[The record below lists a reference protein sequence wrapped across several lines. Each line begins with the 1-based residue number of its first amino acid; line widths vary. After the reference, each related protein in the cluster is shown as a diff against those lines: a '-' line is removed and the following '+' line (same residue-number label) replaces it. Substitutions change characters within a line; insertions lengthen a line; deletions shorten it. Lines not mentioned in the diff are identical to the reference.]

1 MDSDMAKIGI
11 GQRGFSLLE
20 LMVVIAILAI
30 VLTFGVPSMTTA
42 IEKRDTIAAAEQVY
56 SELQLARS
64 EAIARSQPLF
74 MNFVN
79 GANWAVGF
87 SDDATCDPADN
98 APVCDLPDLANNNPI
113 THRFTFNDHPD
124 VSVAST
130 AAQITF
136 QPQRGTATS
145 ADVDITSTGDVGYV
159 MTVTISPLGHMSMC
173 SSNADPAK
181 HVSGYDA
188 C

>member
-1 MDSDMAKIGI
+1 MDRI
-11 GQRGFSLLE
+11 GQRGFTLLE
-20 LMVVIAILAI
+20 LLATIAVLAI
-30 VLTFGVPSMTTA
+30 VLAFGVPSMTTA
-42 IEKRDTIAAAEQVY
+42 IEKRETIAAAEQIY

-64 EAIARSQPLF
+64 EAIARSEPLF
-74 MNFVN
+74 MNIVN
-79 GANWAVGF
+79 GVSWAIGF
-87 SDDATCDPADN
+87 NDVAPCDPADN

-124 VSVAST
+124 VNVAST

-145 ADVDITSTGDVGYV
+145 ADINITSTGDVGYV
-159 MTVTISPLGHMSMC
+159 MTVAISPLGHISMC
-173 SSNADPAK
+173 SSDADPAS
-181 HVSGYDA
+181 HVSGYGT